1 MQTNPWTNDGLT
13 PMNGPNGSPKAK
25 PNRPPS
31 LRFSPTAWAK
41 LLFLRDAG
49 ETEVGGFAIT
59 AADDLL
65 FVEDI
70 KLVRQISTP
79 VSVAFD
85 DEAVADF
92 FDEQVDQNIRPERFA
107 RIWVHTHPGSCPQPS
122 STDEE
127 TFARVFGRTEWA
139 VMLILARSGET
150 YARLSF
156 HVGPGGSLLI
166 PVSVDYSRPFGRSE
180 QAAWSE
186 EYQASVEVGTPWT
199 SLAFDPDP
207 DWGFDSQNVPAPDD
221 EGCLDWEEL
230 LGNPHE
236 RPF

>member
-1 MQTNPWTNDGLT
+1 MQTNPRTNDGLT
-13 PMNGPNGSPKAK
+13 PKNGSSGPPKAK
-25 PNRPPS
+25 PSQPPS

-49 ETEVGGFAIT
+49 ETEVGGFAIA

-65 FVEDI
+65 FVEDLQ
-70 KLVRQISTP
+70 LVRQVSTP
-79 VSVAFD
+79 ASVAFD

-92 FDEQVDQNIRPERFA
+92 FDEQVDHHLRPERFA
-107 RIWVHTHPGSCPQPS
+107 RTWVHTHPGSCPQPS

-139 VMLILARSGET
+139 VMLILARSGDA

-166 PVSVDYSRPFGRSE
+166 PVAVDYSRPFGRSE
-180 QAAWSE
+180 QAAWSA
-186 EYQASVEVGTPWT
+186 EYQATVEVGTPWT
-199 SLAFDPDP
+199 SPAFDPDP
-207 DWGFDSQNVPAPDD
+207 DWGFDSGNGPGQD
-221 EGCLDWEEL
+221 EERPFDWEEL
-230 LGNPHE
+230 LGDPRE